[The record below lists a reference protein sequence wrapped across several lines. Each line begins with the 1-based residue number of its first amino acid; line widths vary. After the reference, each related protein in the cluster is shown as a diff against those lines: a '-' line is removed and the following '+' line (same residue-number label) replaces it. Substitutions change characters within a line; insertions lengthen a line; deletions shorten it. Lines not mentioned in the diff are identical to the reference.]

1 MTTTFP
7 QTLCTRTM
15 KIAFLLFLSTPS
27 TTAFAPALH
36 SSTTGISIPLFAAS
50 DGSPEVTVS
59 RRSVLEKSLAAGVAF
74 LAKPQLV
81 NAEAVARDSWAS
93 SIQESTQLLSQSLG
107 HALSV
112 IDGMNMQAKR
122 LGTSSS
128 PAHPIAVLD
137 GMNAQA
143 RRLIVDLD
151 NSIGV
156 LNTIKS
162 QAKYIANSEEE
173 LSDVVGS
180 VSHAASVLDGLLSQS
195 KRLIAA
201 SSTGGSSDEQIVHM
215 LSVLDGLN
223 AQARRIN
230 ANETFNL
237 LDELNAKAEKENVP
251 FLNVLSSS

>member
-1 MTTTFP
+1 
-7 QTLCTRTM
+7 M
-15 KIAFLLFLSTPS
+15 KTAFFLILATPP
-27 TTAFAPALH
+27 TTAFAPVSH
-36 SSTTGISIPLFAAS
+36 SSTKGLSIPLHAAS
-50 DGSPEVTVS
+50 DGSSDITVS
-59 RRSVLEKSLAAGVAF
+59 RRFVLEKSLAAGVAF
-74 LAKPQLV
+74 LAQPQLV
-81 NAEAVARDSWAS
+81 NAEGITTGSWAS

-122 LGTSSS
+122 LGSSSS

-151 NSIGV
+151 CSIGV
-156 LNTIKS
+156 LNKIKS

-195 KRLIAA
+195 KRLVAA

-230 ANETFNL
+230 VNETFNL

-251 FLNVLSSS
+251 FLNVVSSS